1 MQKELDFLSEQS
13 LLYTSKEYEDIY
25 IHLGESLKLAYH
37 ELFILF
43 ASIGAKYGRKD
54 TFTERGREMRTNYF
68 NRDQRDLAYSIILN
82 DNEIGKNIENFS
94 DSKFFNQ
101 GRKLLESYAQAGA
114 AIAIEEVFKAHW
126 DGRRLNRD
134 YKEYELDLLTYVY
147 SKLEEV
153 PF

>member
-13 LLYTSKEYEDIY
+13 LLYTSREYEDIY
-25 IHLGESLKLAYH
+25 IHLAETMKLAYH

-43 ASIGAKYGRKD
+43 ASIGAKHGQKE
-54 TFTERGREMRTNYF
+54 TFSQRGREMRTNYF

-82 DNEIGKNIENFS
+82 DSELGKNI
-94 DSKFFNQ
+94 DSFTDRDFFNK
-101 GRKLLESYAQAGA
+101 GRKLLESYAHAGTS
-114 AIAIEEVFKAHW
+114 IAIKEVFKAHW
-126 DGRRLNRD
+126 DGRKLNRD